1 MRLKS
6 DGVYRGFGRQTALTL
21 YHLALPTGLP
31 APSSLLPA
39 WSRGSIGDRGRDEGS
54 PEL

>member
-6 DGVYRGFGRQTALTL
+6 DGVYRGLGRQTAVAL

-39 WSRGSIGDRGRDEGS
+39 WRRGSTGDRGWDEGT